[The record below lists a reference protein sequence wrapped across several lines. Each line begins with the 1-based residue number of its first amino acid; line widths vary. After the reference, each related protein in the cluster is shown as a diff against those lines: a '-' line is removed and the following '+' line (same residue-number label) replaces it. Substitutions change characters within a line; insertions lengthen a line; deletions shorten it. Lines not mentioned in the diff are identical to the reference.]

1 MSDKKEEDREDNIAE
16 NVDNN
21 TETQKETET
30 LEFSE
35 SLDNQTA
42 STYNLDDVTT
52 IKDGSLQESTKKDN
66 DENSN
71 NQDLQQNQIDQVNDL
86 SESISAENNEEK
98 TDKAVKDI
106 GISTLSLDQIL
117 DSELNSNPQY
127 SDNSKAVPKNVPLNS

>member
-66 DENSN
+66 DENSD